1 MADTSH
7 TVVLIPGDGI
17 GPEVTEAVVH
27 ILSEAGA
34 DLQWVEC
41 QAGQAA
47 LDRGADRVLPDTTVH
62 AVIEHGVALKGPCTT
77 PVGGGFSSV
86 NVALRKRL
94 NLYAAVRPI
103 RSVDGVRTRY
113 DDVDIVV
120 VRENTEGLYSGIEN
134 IITEGVITSLKVAT
148 EVACRRI
155 ASFAFEYARS
165 RGRRKITVLHKA
177 NIMKLS
183 DGLFLRCARAEHQR
197 EYPDLEYDEQIIDA
211 ACMRL
216 VQDPSQFD
224 VLLCENLYGD
234 VISDLCAGLVGG
246 LGVTP
251 GSNFGEGRAV
261 FEAVHGTAP
270 DIVGRNLANPLALL
284 MSAVMMLNYLADS
297 RADEACRDVA
307 GRIRNAYND
316 CLTAGEKTHDLG
328 GSLSTT
334 AFTEAVIAKLG
345 KERAP

>member
-1 MADTSH
+1 MADTTH

-17 GPEVTEAVVH
+17 GPEVTEAVVR

-34 DLQWVEC
+34 KLEWVEC

-47 LDRGADRVLPDTTVH
+47 LDRGADRVLPDQTVD
-62 AVIEHGVALKGPCTT
+62 AVIEHGLALKGPCTT
-77 PVGGGFSSV
+77 PVGEGFSSV

-94 NLYAAVRPI
+94 DLYSAVRPI
-103 RSVDGVRTRY
+103 RSLAGVRTRY
-113 DDVDIVV
+113 DDVDLVV

-134 IITEGVITSLKVAT
+134 TITKGVVTSLKVAT
-148 EVACRRI
+148 EAACRRI
-155 ASFAFEYARS
+155 ASFAFDYAKS

-183 DGLFLRCARAEHQR
+183 DGLFLQCARAEHQH
-197 EYPDLEYDEQIIDA
+197 YPDIEYEEQIIDA

-216 VQDPSQFD
+216 VQDPSAFD

-234 VISDLCAGLVGG
+234 VVSDLCAGLVGG

-251 GSNFGEGRAV
+251 GANFGEKRAL

-270 DIVGRNLANPLALL
+270 DIVGKGLANPLALL
-284 MSAVMMLNYLADS
+284 MSAVMLLNYVADN
-297 RADEACRDVA
+297 RGDEACRDVA
-307 GRIRNAYND
+307 GRIRNAYNA

-328 GSLSTT
+328 GSLGTT
-334 AFTEAVIAKLG
+334 AFTDAIIANLG
-345 KERAP
+345 KATVQ